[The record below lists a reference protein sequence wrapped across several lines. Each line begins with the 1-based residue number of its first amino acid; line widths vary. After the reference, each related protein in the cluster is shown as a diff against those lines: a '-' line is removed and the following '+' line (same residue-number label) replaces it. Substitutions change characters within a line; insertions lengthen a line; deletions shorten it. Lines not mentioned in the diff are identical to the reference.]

1 MSIASEISRLQSA
14 KADII
19 DAIEDKG
26 VTVPSGSTLDD
37 FADLVE
43 AIQTGG
49 GGGGKY
55 IEGSY
60 TPAAATKTFAVS
72 VNFQPK
78 YAYAFV
84 TNWRELT
91 HTSWLTGS
99 VVGALNGSYQRG
111 RLLTRINSGTYGST
125 GNVLNDTFFTYSN
138 GILTFDTASN
148 SYIFPAGGV
157 IEWFAAG
164 DGGTE

>member
-1 MSIASEISRLQSA
+1 MSDITINYKGSAIATMDASGTKTLLTEG
-14 KADII
+14 KYCEDDI
-19 DAIEDKG
+19 
-26 VTVPSGSTLDD
+26 TVDYVKPSG
-37 FADLVE
+37 
-43 AIQTGG
+43 GG
-49 GGGGKY
+49 Y
-55 IEGSY
+55 YTEGTY
-60 TPAAATKTFAVS
+60 TVATATRSFSVS

-111 RLLTRINSGTYGST
+111 RFLTRINNGTYGSN

-138 GILTFDTASN
+138 GILTFDTASG
-148 SYIFPAGGV
+148 SYKFPAGGV

-164 DGGTE
+164 DGSAE